1 MSSIYG
7 ESRYLPISILIST
20 QCVDIG
26 NHQLKSNLCSITP
39 SLLILIKVR
48 TRPRDKEG
56 KGFIGM
62 YGEFM
67 KKVHILYATKHKES
81 KVKSSHTTS
90 HHALG

>member
-62 YGEFM
+62 
-67 KKVHILYATKHKES
+67 VNL
-81 KVKSSHTTS
+81 
-90 HHALG
+90 

>member
-67 KKVHILYATKHKES
+67 KKVHILYATKHKEYQ
-81 KVKSSHTTS
+81 VKSSQTTS
-90 HHALG
+90 HHGLG